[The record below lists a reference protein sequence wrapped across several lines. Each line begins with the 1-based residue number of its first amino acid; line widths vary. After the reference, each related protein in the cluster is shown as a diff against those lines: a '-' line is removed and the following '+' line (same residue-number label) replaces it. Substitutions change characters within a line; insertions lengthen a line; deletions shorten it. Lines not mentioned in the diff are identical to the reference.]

1 MYVCIRH
8 FNVLTSYDFGT
19 NTKTFTFS
27 FQEYQKKNQNLR
39 KKFLISFFDLIVSH
53 KISSNNSNVKIKSR
67 KKCADVKQF
76 FQKHLR

>member
-1 MYVCIRH
+1 MFWHLMISE
-8 FNVLTSYDFGT
+8 LIPKLSL
-19 NTKTFTFS
+19 FS
-27 FQEYQKKNQNLR
+27 FKSTKKKIKILR